1 MSRCDSDEATK
12 DGYEDDPVELP
23 FLNSLSEAI
32 TCLGGICNFL
42 KNRGYIY
49 TTKANNL
56 NALLDCLAKP
66 YCTPQTMQTCNSEYS
81 YSSWLQNT

>member
-32 TCLGGICNFL
+32 TCLGGICNFFEKQRL
-42 KNRGYIY
+42 HIHNKGKQLECPLGLSGQ
-49 TTKANNL
+49 TLLHTSNNADL
-56 NALLDCLAKP
+56 
-66 YCTPQTMQTCNSEYS
+66 
-81 YSSWLQNT
+81 